1 MYKCKI
7 ADYTNEEVFIDYPI
21 NLDTNKLSYLQTG
34 TELFV
39 TFLAKDQHTYRFQT
53 KVIRKHRENI
63 PMLVLYYP
71 GDSRLTKIQ
80 RGEFVRFER
89 QLEERNKVA
98 AD

>member
-1 MYKCKI
+1 
-7 ADYTNEEVFIDYPI
+7 
-21 NLDTNKLSYLQTG
+21 
-34 TELFV
+34 
-39 TFLAKDQHTYRFQT
+39 
-53 KVIRKHRENI
+53 
-63 PMLVLYYP
+63 MLVLYYP